1 MNSKDSLVIQTRLLN
16 LLEILQLLF
25 FVSEDGDRQ
34 VGVTCATTACGE
46 SGYEMESKS
55 PANGTVRKPFLKS
68 ATVDYAPGSVS
79 IPLSVVSET
88 TRLNPKRTL
97 HAENSNL

>member
-1 MNSKDSLVIQTRLLN
+1 MNSKVILAILKAFESLRDPRI
-16 LLEILQLLF
+16 IF